1 MPIPIPRS
9 FEGVLQQLRQDVDS
23 LLLRRPSSGST
34 PAGSVQMFAGAT
46 APPGYAICDGGAV
59 SRTDNPNLFAA
70 IGVAYGAGDGSTTFN
85 LPNLK
90 GRVPVG
96 RDAAQSEFDTLGE
109 TGGAKTHT
117 LGYTEVP
124 VQKGLRMTWGQGNV
138 RFDPA
143 PNAIAATPP
152 GNSLGTWQND
162 PRYDADS
169 LANGGQPHN
178 NLQPYVVMNYIIR
191 LG

>member
-9 FEGVLQQLRQDVDS
+9 LEGVLQQLRQDVDS

-70 IGVAYGAGDGSTTFN
+70 VGVAYGAGDGSTTFN

-96 RDAAQSEFDTLGE
+96 QDAAQSEFNALGKA
-109 TGGAKTHT
+109 GGAKTHT
-117 LGYTEVP
+117 LTEAQMP
-124 VQKGLRMTWGQGNV
+124 VHSHPQYVTANSGSEAIRRDYASDGGSARFPQGANTG
-138 RFDPA
+138 
-143 PNAIAATPP
+143 NA
-152 GNSLGTWQND
+152 G
-162 PRYDADS
+162 
-169 LANGGQPHN
+169 GGQAHN
-178 NLQPYVVMNYIIR
+178 NLQPYVVMSYIIR

>member
-23 LLLRRPSSGST
+23 HLLRRPSSGST

-46 APPGYAICDGGAV
+46 APPGYAICDGGAI
-59 SRTDNPNLFAA
+59 SRTGNPNLFAA

-90 GRVPVG
+90 GRIPVG
-96 RDAAQSEFDTLGE
+96 QDAAQSEFNTLGKA
-109 TGGAKTHT
+109 GGAKTHV
-117 LGYTEVP
+117 LSVNEMP
-124 VQKGLRMTWGQGNV
+124 VHSHPQYVTANNGSEATRRDHASDGSSSRFPQGTNTG
-138 RFDPA
+138 
-143 PNAIAATPP
+143 NA
-152 GNSLGTWQND
+152 G
-162 PRYDADS
+162 
-169 LANGGQPHN
+169 GGQAHN